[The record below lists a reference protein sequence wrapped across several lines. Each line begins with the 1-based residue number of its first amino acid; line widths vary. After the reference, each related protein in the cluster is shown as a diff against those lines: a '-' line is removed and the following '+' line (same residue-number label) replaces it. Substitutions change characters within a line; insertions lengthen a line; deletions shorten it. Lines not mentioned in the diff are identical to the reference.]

1 MKKVLIASALAA
13 TCLNAY
19 AEGGYV
25 GVGFG
30 QGSISF
36 EPVNIAGVSVTE
48 DDKGTSYKIFG
59 GYEFNKYFAAELG
72 YQEFGSFSQTLTFG
86 ASVGKAELKGHGF
99 FLDLVGKLPLSEAFS
114 LFAKI
119 GLAQTTV
126 DATYTLTGIF
136 VGCCSNTSA
145 SETDPRFGLGAQYNF
160 NRQVGARLEYER
172 TKNVG
177 NPDTTGEGDI
187 DYLGIA
193 LTYMF

>member
-1 MKKVLIASALAA
+1 MKRLLVASALAA
-13 TCLNAY
+13 TCLSAH
-19 AEGGYV
+19 AEGGYF

-30 QGSISF
+30 QGSVTF
-36 EPVNIAGVSVTE
+36 DPVNIPGVSVTE
-48 DDKGTSYKIFG
+48 DDKSSSFKIFG

-72 YQEFGSFSQTLTFG
+72 YHEFGSFSQTLTSG
-86 ASVGKAELKGHGF
+86 GSMGKVELKGHGF
-99 FLDLVGKLPLSEAFS
+99 FLDLVGKLPLSDSFS
-114 LFAKI
+114 LFGKI
-119 GLAQTTV
+119 GLAQTTL

-136 VGCCSNTSA
+136 VGCCSNASA

-160 NRQVGARLEYER
+160 NRQFGGRIEYER

-177 NPDTTGEGDI
+177 DPNTTGEGDI